1 MQQEINRWVDFFQV
15 LILTRF
21 RQTQPQAIETLT
33 SLLIGH
39 LFGLCNLNQLADAL
53 CIPKSGLYE
62 HLSKW
67 SLYQWQRLLV
77 VVGCQQ
83 VVDTI
88 KQIEQMSA
96 STKSRRRITLCVD
109 DTVEQ
114 RHGKVLAYCYSW
126 YSGRFK
132 KTLKG
137 QNLLAVTVRIGEEV
151 VPLCVRL
158 VGKQGRAN
166 TQKPQIL
173 VEMLREIIAFFD
185 TQGID
190 ITHYPITFDSWY
202 ASQPLREN
210 LSELGFSQILVHAK
224 TSFVFET
231 DSQRGKLSVH
241 KRTTELLD
249 DQWGCDCPI
258 KRLKAESPTFGA
270 CILLFFINSG
280 QVKCMMVFGSPLRSA
295 EILAIWH
302 QHHSIEQFWRQL
314 KSIVRLVDM
323 RLAGRC
329 GAYAGVAVKVLS
341 YLLLLSVATATAQTP
356 HQVILYLKGDRH
368 ALFEQIEAFQPNTVP

>member
-1 MQQEINRWVDFFQV
+1 MKMLESILVTSVPEGRIRVWELKVAPSKGIFRSTNWHELVIILRYRNPNLKNYGGNVMQQEINRWVDFFQV

-53 CIPKSGLYE
+53 CIPKSGLYA

-96 STKSRRRITLCVD
+96 STKSRRRITLSVD

-114 RHGKVLAYCYSW
+114 RHGKVLAYCSW

-173 VEMLREIIAFFD
+173 VEMLREIIAFFKGL
-185 TQGID
+185 T
-190 ITHYPITFDSWY
+190 
-202 ASQPLREN
+202 
-210 LSELGFSQILVHAK
+210 
-224 TSFVFET
+224 
-231 DSQRGKLSVH
+231 
-241 KRTTELLD
+241 
-249 DQWGCDCPI
+249 
-258 KRLKAESPTFGA
+258 SPT
-270 CILLFFINSG
+270 IL
-280 QVKCMMVFGSPLRSA
+280 SPLIRGM
-295 EILAIWH
+295 LPNH
-302 QHHSIEQFWRQL
+302 
-314 KSIVRLVDM
+314 
-323 RLAGRC
+323 
-329 GAYAGVAVKVLS
+329 YARTFLS
-341 YLLLLSVATATAQTP
+341 
-356 HQVILYLKGDRH
+356 
-368 ALFEQIEAFQPNTVP
+368 